1 MSQADKRRS
10 QRTSKRNAKRAAN
23 QERGDWS
30 QQQRKRRRKLGQ
42 NFLKDERLAKKIV
55 REAGIT
61 GRDLVVE
68 LGAGSGM
75 ITHALSKKARKVVAV
90 EYDPFWIAQLKQ
102 TFSPNQNVEIM
113 YADALSVDF
122 PDEPFTV
129 VANIPF
135 HITTAILHRLLD
147 DPTSPPELVHLIVQ
161 KELARKHTRAS
172 PTTLKTLGWS
182 PRWWFEAGF
191 ATPASAFDP
200 KPEVD
205 ACLLVAAKRDPPLL
219 PPEHRGLFRAFV
231 RGTSNGCG
239 NVVGR
244 ALRPVFTKKQIRRL
258 AHDNGFSTD
267 SFPSRLTVYQWVSI
281 FQFMVRAVPQSRW
294 PMPESTAKHDIR
306 RSRRK

>member
-10 QRTSKRNAKRAAN
+10 QRTSKRNAKRAAS
-23 QERGDWS
+23 QERGVWD

-42 NFLKDERLAKKIV
+42 NFLKDERIVRKIV
-55 REAGIT
+55 EEARVT
-61 GRDLVVE
+61 GRDVVVE
-68 LGAGSGM
+68 FGAGAGM

-90 EYDPFWIAQLKQ
+90 EYDPFWIAHLKQ
-102 TFSPNQNVEIM
+102 TFSPNENVEIM
-113 YADALSVDF
+113 YADALSVDL
-122 PDEPFTV
+122 PEKPFTV

-161 KELARKHTRAS
+161 KELARKHGRAS

-182 PRWWFEAGF
+182 PWWWFEAGF
-191 ATPASAFDP
+191 AIPASAFDP

-219 PPEHRGLFRAFV
+219 VPEHRELFRAFV
-231 RGTSNGCG
+231 RGTFDGCG

-258 AHDNGFSTD
+258 ANDNGFSTD
-267 SFPSRLTVYQWVSI
+267 SLPSRLTVYQWVSI

-294 PMPESTAKHDIR
+294 PIPGSTDKHDIR
-306 RSRRK
+306 RSKWK